1 MKRPQTIALCVTAA
15 VVVLLVLLLTLGQ
28 LRFDRATLPVP
39 PRPTAA
45 LIQDEEFVELFSP
58 EPMQV
63 APSEAS
69 PAYNPEPADGNATP
83 APVSGDDVHDA
94 GAAGEAVPPQ
104 TSSRPSP
111 VKSTPAAPPVKPGP
125 SQEDIRRQQE
135 EEARRRATA
144 QLQNAFQNTQGQN
157 YTQNTGRQDGNA
169 GNPSGS
175 ASAQNG
181 HGTGR
186 VNGGWKMPS
195 YAKVPSSVTG
205 TIELRATVNRSG
217 LVTDVVVVGGQAP
230 AATNSALV
238 EACKAEVKR
247 RKFTRSD
254 DNAPETA
261 TAYITY
267 RFN

>member
-1 MKRPQTIALCVTAA
+1 MKRPQTIALCATVAA
-15 VVVLLVLLLTLGQ
+15 VLLLVLLLVLGH

-45 LIQDEEFVELFSP
+45 LLQDEEFVELFSP
-58 EPMQV
+58 DPVQA

-69 PAYNPEPADGNATP
+69 PAYNPIAADGNATP
-83 APVSGDDVHDA
+83 APTSGDDVRDA
-94 GAAGEAVPPQ
+94 GAAGQATPPQ
-104 TSSRPSP
+104 TTQRPSP
-111 VKSTPAAPPVKPGP
+111 VQSEPAPAPVKPGP
-125 SQEDIRRQQE
+125 SQEEIRRQQE
-135 EEARRRATA
+135 EEARRRATS

-157 YTQNTGRQDGNA
+157 NTQNKGRQDGNA

-181 HGTGR
+181 RGTGR

-195 YAKVPSSVTG
+195 YAKVPSTVTG

-217 LVTDVVVVGGQAP
+217 VVTAVELVGGQAP
-230 AATNSALV
+230 AAANNALV
-238 EACKAEVKR
+238 EACKAEVMR